1 MKTLLIAVLSCLL
14 LASCS
19 GNSETTAAAAKGG
32 APAGPR
38 GGGGAGGGRGSA
50 AAPRKV
56 ETIPVMEKSLDEV
69 AQVTGTLAAE
79 QDIVLGMKV
88 AGRIAEITVDLGS
101 PVRKGEPIARIDPTD
116 FELRVRQS
124 EAALQQALVRLGLP
138 PDSKQTEVDPEA
150 LAVVKQAK
158 AELGG
163 AKARSDRAM
172 MLDDKGLIAK
182 SDLDATMSA
191 YRVAEAK
198 YEDAKDEAR
207 NRQGVL
213 AQRRSETELA
223 RQQLAD
229 TILYAPIDGVVR
241 LRTGNVGQYV
251 AVGAPVLTIVQMN
264 PLRLRAAVPER
275 HARSVRVGQSVRVM
289 VEGIP
294 GQYQGRVERMSPAVD
309 ETNRTLMIEAAVSN
323 PNNVLRPGGF
333 ARSEIVLST
342 GKKTMIVPTSTLATF
357 AGIDRVFIVKDGK
370 AAEKRV
376 KLGRRIED
384 GVEVLEGIAVGDRVV
399 IQPGDLND
407 GDPVVAGGATE

>member
-1 MKTLLIAVLSCLL
+1 
-14 LASCS
+14 
-19 GNSETTAAAAKGG
+19 
-32 APAGPR
+32 
-38 GGGGAGGGRGSA
+38 
-50 AAPRKV
+50 
-56 ETIPVMEKSLDEV
+56 MEKSLDEV

-101 PVRKGEPIARIDPTD
+101 AVRKGEPIARIDPTD

-138 PDSKQTEVDPEA
+138 PDSKQTEVDPES

-158 AELGG
+158 AELSG
-163 AKARSDRAM
+163 AKARSDRAL
-172 MLDDKGLIAK
+172 MLDEKGLIAK
-182 SDLDATMSA
+182 SDLDAALSA

-198 YEDAKDEAR
+198 YDDSKDEAR
-207 NRQGVL
+207 NRMGVL
-213 AQRRSETELA
+213 AQRRSEFELA

-229 TILYAPIDGVVR
+229 TILYAPIDGMVR

-275 HARSVRVGQSVRVM
+275 HARSVRIGQAVRVM

-294 GQYQGRVERMSPAVD
+294 GQYEGRVERMSPAVD
-309 ETNRTLMIEAAVSN
+309 ETNRTLLIEAAVSN
-323 PNNVLRPGGF
+323 PNNVLRPGAF
-333 ARSEIVLST
+333 ARSEIVVST
-342 GKKTMIVPTSTLATF
+342 GKKSLIVPNSTLATF

-376 KLGRRIED
+376 KLGRRVED
-384 GVEVLEGIAVGDRVV
+384 GVEVLDGLAAGDRVV

-407 GDPVVAGGATE
+407 GDPVIAGGATE

>member
-14 LASCS
+14 LASCG

-32 APAGPR
+32 ATAGPR
-38 GGGGAGGGRGSA
+38 GGAGGGRGSA

-56 ETIPVMEKSLDEV
+56 DTIPVMEKSLDEV

-124 EAALQQALVRLGLP
+124 EAALQQALVRLGLS
-138 PDSKQTEVDPEA
+138 PDSKQTEVDPESLA
-150 LAVVKQAK
+150 LVKQAK
-158 AELGG
+158 AELSG

-172 MLDDKGLIAK
+172 MLDEKGLIAK
-182 SDLDATMSA
+182 SDLDATLSA

-198 YEDAKDEAR
+198 YEDSRDEAR
-207 NRQGVL
+207 NRQGLL
-213 AQRRSETELA
+213 AQRRSELELA

-229 TILYAPIDGVVR
+229 TMLYAPIDGVVR

-309 ETNRTLMIEAAVSN
+309 ETNRTLMIEASVSN

-333 ARSEIVLST
+333 ARSEIVVST

-376 KLGRRIED
+376 KLGRRVEE
-384 GVEVLEGIAVGDRVV
+384 GVEVLEGIGVGDRVV

>member
-14 LASCS
+14 LASCG

-38 GGGGAGGGRGSA
+38 GGGGRGNA

-56 ETIPVMEKSLDEV
+56 DTVPVIEKSLDEV

-101 PVRKGEPIARIDPTD
+101 SVRKGEPIARIDPTD

-124 EAALQQALVRLGLP
+124 EAALQQALVRLGLS
-138 PDSKQTEVDPEA
+138 PDSKQTEVDPES

-163 AKARSDRAM
+163 AKARSDRAL
-172 MLDDKGLIAK
+172 MLDEKGLIAK

-198 YEDAKDEAR
+198 YEDARDEAR
-207 NRQGVL
+207 NRMGVL
-213 AQRRSETELA
+213 AQRRSEFELA

-229 TILYAPIDGVVR
+229 TSLFAPIDGMVR

-251 AVGAPVLTIVQMN
+251 AVGAPILTIVQMN

-275 HARSVRVGQSVRVM
+275 HARSVRIGQSVRVM
-289 VEGIP
+289 VEGTP
-294 GQYQGRVERMSPAVD
+294 GQYEGRVERMSPAVD
-309 ETNRTLMIEAAVSN
+309 ETNRTLLIEAAVSN
-323 PNNVLRPGGF
+323 PNNVLRPGAF
-333 ARSEIVLST
+333 VRSEIVVST
-342 GKKTMIVPTSTLATF
+342 GKKSMIVPSSTLATF

-384 GVEVLEGIAVGDRVV
+384 GVEILDGIAVGDRVV

-407 GDPVVAGGATE
+407 GDPVIAAGATE

>member
-1 MKTLLIAVLSCLL
+1 MKTLLIVVLSCLL
-14 LASCS
+14 LASCG

-38 GGGGAGGGRGSA
+38 GGGGRGNA

-56 ETIPVMEKSLDEV
+56 DTVPVVEKSLDEV

-124 EAALQQALVRLGLP
+124 EAALQQALVRLGLS
-138 PDSKQTEVDPEA
+138 PDSKLTEVDPES

-172 MLDDKGLIAK
+172 MLDEKGLIAK

-198 YEDAKDEAR
+198 YEDARDEAR
-207 NRQGVL
+207 NRMGVL
-213 AQRRSETELA
+213 AQRRSEFELA

-229 TILYAPIDGVVR
+229 TSLFAPIDGMVR

-251 AVGAPVLTIVQMN
+251 AVGAPILTIVQMN

-275 HARSVRVGQSVRVM
+275 HARSVRIGQSVRVM
-289 VEGIP
+289 VEGTP
-294 GQYQGRVERMSPAVD
+294 GQYEGRVERMSPAVD
-309 ETNRTLMIEAAVSN
+309 ETNRTLLIEAAVSN
-323 PNNVLRPGGF
+323 PSNILRPGAF
-333 ARSEIVLST
+333 VRSEIVVST
-342 GKKTMIVPTSTLATF
+342 GKKSMIVPASTLATF

-384 GVEVLEGIAVGDRVV
+384 GVEILDGIAIGDRVV